1 MNLKSP
7 VASRI
12 RETNRRKGFANLLAE
27 NRQLSGLSSSR
38 DRQTQGNV
46 IEKVEKKWFPIW
58 RPPVAGTDL

>member
-27 NRQLSGLSSSR
+27 NRQLSELSSSR

-46 IEKVEKKWFPIW
+46 IEKVEKNGFQY
-58 RPPVAGTDL
+58 GGHL